1 MLAVIKGCSK
11 DRLPAGATR
20 KLPGRSHT
28 FCPHHFL
35 GILAFSRLLASTK
48 PTDLLVRSGAIR
60 KWLSFMEKGTCHPSD
75 TSIVLIVDNQLCTFS
90 LEILGRIALD
100 TLKYVDTRENEE

>member
-1 MLAVIKGCSK
+1 
-11 DRLPAGATR
+11 
-20 KLPGRSHT
+20 
-28 FCPHHFL
+28 
-35 GILAFSRLLASTK
+35 
-48 PTDLLVRSGAIR
+48 
-60 KWLSFMEKGTCHPSD
+60 MEKGTCHPSD